1 MPDPVSPEK
10 ASSKPPLH
18 PTCEET
24 TVVSLTP
31 VGPSIDIAAGA
42 GKPLWLLD
50 LVLPNWGRWR
60 PGQFVMLRPAAWGL
74 DPLWARPFSICMAEA
89 GVLRVFFQD
98 VGRGTAAL
106 TRIRPGERVVVWG
119 PLGTSFAVRPQT
131 PILLLAGGMGL
142 APFIGYARAHPD
154 LTDLHLILG
163 HRQDQACYPLN
174 LLPEGLSKEIMR
186 QQSEEELQAFVEH
199 LERKVLDYAVRDG
212 LVLACG
218 PHPFLR
224 AVHGLALRHGVKTQ
238 LSLENRMACGVGACL
253 GCVTEAAHGPP
264 VRVCNQGP
272 VFWATDIKL

>member
-1 MPDPVSPEK
+1 MPDTVSPEK
-10 ASSKPPLH
+10 AAAKPPLH
-18 PTCEET
+18 PTCDET

-31 VGPSIDIAAGA
+31 VGPSAGA
-42 GKPLWLLD
+42 DKPLWLLD
-50 LVLPNWGRWR
+50 LAMPSWGRWR

-98 VGRGTAAL
+98 AGRGTAAL
-106 TRIRPGERVVVWG
+106 IRIRPGERVVVWG
-119 PLGTSFAVRPQT
+119 PLGTGLAVRPQT
-131 PILLLAGGMGL
+131 PTLLLAGGMGL

-154 LTDLHLILG
+154 PARLHLILG
-163 HRQDQACYPLN
+163 HRQDRACYPLD
-174 LLPEGLSKEIMR
+174 LLPKGLSREVLR
-186 QQSEEELQAFVEH
+186 QQTPTELHAFVAY
-199 LERKVLDYAVRDG
+199 LEEKIREYAKKDG

-224 AVHGLALRHGVKTQ
+224 AVHGPALKYGVKTQ

-253 GCVTEAAHGPP
+253 GCVAEAAQGPP